1 MPTMTAVQKREAERQ
16 RHDAWL
22 KACPTSRLLEAVSG
36 RWVSLI
42 VCSLGK
48 EAGPL
53 RYNELSRRIPSASQK
68 MLTQTVRALERD
80 GILVRT
86 ATLDVPVR
94 VEYELT
100 DLGRNLYGLLQ
111 GVREWAEANIGE
123 VERAR
128 ARYDAR

>member
-1 MPTMTAVQKREAERQ
+1 MPTMTAVQQREVDRQ
-16 RHDAWL
+16 RFDARI
-22 KACPTSRLLEAVSG
+22 KVCPTLRLLDTVSG
-36 RWVSLI
+36 RWVSLV
-42 VCSLGK
+42 VCSLGT

-68 MLTQTVRALERD
+68 MLTQTLRALERD
-80 GILVRT
+80 GILTRT

-111 GVREWAEANIGE
+111 GVRE
-123 VERAR
+123 
-128 ARYDAR
+128 